1 MILPLSLRGVVQRQ
15 RGLLDGVLFSLLRS
29 SRYMSKGA
37 GNYFLSV
44 GHLVYEI
51 YKYEWLGLSETI
63 KMSELLFN

>member
-1 MILPLSLRGVVQRQ
+1 
-15 RGLLDGVLFSLLRS
+15 
-29 SRYMSKGA
+29 MSKGA